1 MTMNDQINAA
11 DDAAQIR
18 RQIEAWAQA
27 VRRRD
32 MDGILRD
39 HADDIV
45 MFDVP
50 PPLLCKGIEAYRAT
64 WQLFFDASPTP
75 PVFDI
80 QELDITAGSDVGFAV
95 ALMRCVV
102 VENGQASNLDFRL
115 TIGFRKVGGNW
126 LFVHEHHSIPALS

>member
-1 MTMNDQINAA
+1 MTMNDDARTA

-18 RQIEAWAQA
+18 RQIEAWAAA
-27 VRRRD
+27 VRRKD
-32 MDGILRD
+32 MAGILRD

-64 WQLFFDASPTP
+64 WRLFFDASPTP

-80 QELDITAGSDVGFAV
+80 RELDITTGSDVGFAI

-102 VENGQASNLDFRL
+102 VENGQASDLEFRL
-115 TIGFRKVGGNW
+115 TIGFQKVEARW
-126 LFVHEHHSIPALS
+126 LFVHEHHSIPAAS